1 MPVGEPNEAKPT
13 LAMTSP
19 TGQPIFAI
27 EFSAASTQVL
37 GGGDGDGGGCGGGC
51 GCGCGGGGGGEA
63 PQMWIFGV
71 KAAGGDGAPTA
82 SDDGVGRGDD
92 KAAAAAADAAAVA
105 AGMCAAAA
113 HSSTPPTIGSSA
125 VIIAAVPAAEPAQVR
140 HSYDRLA
147 RGDDASS

>member
-1 MPVGEPNEAKPT
+1 MGEPNEAKST

-37 GGGDGDGGGCGGGC
+37 GGGDGDGGGCGGGY

-82 SDDGVGRGDD
+82 PDGVGRADD
-92 KAAAAAADAAAVA
+92 KAAAAAADAAAVVA
-105 AGMCAAAA
+105 AGMCAAA
-113 HSSTPPTIGSSA
+113 HSSTPPTIDSSA
-125 VIIAAVPAAEPAQVR
+125 VIVAAVPAAESAQVR